1 MSIDDTA
8 DDAARRAK
16 DVADD
21 ATDKA
26 KDLADDAGDKAK
38 DLADQVGDKA
48 EEARRS
54 ASRVADDVT
63 DKAKETADHVSGRV
77 QDAVGEVQEGH
88 GVVNRLHRL
97 GFRSEYAYVGAF
109 ASIGLSLTTW
119 FISRNKTGDD
129 KGQSDRWGI
138 FIGHWAPTFMALGV
152 ALKLEEKR

>member
-1 MSIDDTA
+1 MKDVA
-8 DDAARRAK
+8 DQVGDKADEARRTASR
-16 DVADD
+16 VADD

-26 KDLADDAGDKAK
+26 K
-38 DLADQVGDKA
+38 
-48 EEARRS
+48 EA
-54 ASRVADDVT
+54 
-63 DKAKETADHVSGRV
+63 ADHVSGRV
-77 QDAVGEVQEGH
+77 HDAVDEVQEGH